1 MVSSRIRLAF
11 RPGMGYRILTMKS
24 FLTVLTLAAFVCVNA
39 AQAGE
44 NCDKAKAGCCA
55 DKAKAS
61 CCEKDAKQAKKA
73 DVSVKGAT
81 LLVRK

>member
-1 MVSSRIRLAF
+1 
-11 RPGMGYRILTMKS
+11 MKS
-24 FLTVLTLAAFVCVNA
+24 LLTALTLAAFVCVNA
-39 AQAGE
+39 ALAGE
-44 NCDKAKAGCCA
+44 SCDKAKAGCCA
-55 DKAKAS
+55 EKAKAT

>member
-1 MVSSRIRLAF
+1 
-11 RPGMGYRILTMKS
+11 MKS
-24 FLTVLTLAAFVCVNA
+24 LLTVLTLAAFACVNA

-44 NCDKAKAGCCA
+44 SCDKAKTGCCA
-55 DKAKAS
+55 DKAKAA
-61 CCEKDAKQAKKA
+61 CCEKGAKQAKKA

>member
-1 MVSSRIRLAF
+1 
-11 RPGMGYRILTMKS
+11 MKT
-24 FLTVLTLAAFVCVNA
+24 FLTALILAAFACVNA

-55 DKAKAS
+55 DKAKAA
-61 CCEKDAKQAKKA
+61 CCEKGEKQARKA
-73 DVSVKGAT
+73 DVSVRGAT

>member
-1 MVSSRIRLAF
+1 MKTL
-11 RPGMGYRILTMKS
+11 LTA
-24 FLTVLTLAAFVCVNA
+24 LTLAVFACVNA

-44 NCDKAKAGCCA
+44 SCDKAKAGCCA
-55 DKAKAS
+55 EKAKAA

-73 DVSVKGAT
+73 DVSVRGAT